1 MMDESKY
8 VTLEN
13 LPELESWACAW
24 YDEAVEA
31 EFNRASYHP
40 DTATLDRLRGYF
52 KAGLSPA
59 EAVHACFGGRH

>member
-1 MMDESKY
+1 MDGSKY
-8 VTLEN
+8 ATRASLRKLEA
-13 LPELESWACAW
+13 WACSW

-31 EFNRASYHP
+31 EFINASYHP

-59 EAVHACFGGRH
+59 EAVDACFRGRH